1 MKLKRGQKLC
11 KNCQAVNAARQRKCV
26 DCGKAFQL
34 KNTPIKN
41 EIKDWKSLQKGDTF
55 RIINGTGSYYLLKR
69 DCGEGEKGEKLFI
82 GPKGKYQ
89 VKKIDMENN
98 GIHAWSLASPGNS
111 HYEFVYMG
119 QDRFFKEVDIHRRAP
134 RIIKF
139 KYKSKYKKNS

>member
-26 DCGKAFQL
+26 DCGKVFQL

-41 EIKDWKSLQKGDTF
+41 EIKDWKGLEKGDTF
-55 RIINGTGSYYLLKR
+55 RVINGTGSYYLLKR

-119 QDRFFKEVDIHRRAP
+119 QDRFSKEVDIHQRAP

-139 KYKSKYKKNS
+139 KYRTKYKKS